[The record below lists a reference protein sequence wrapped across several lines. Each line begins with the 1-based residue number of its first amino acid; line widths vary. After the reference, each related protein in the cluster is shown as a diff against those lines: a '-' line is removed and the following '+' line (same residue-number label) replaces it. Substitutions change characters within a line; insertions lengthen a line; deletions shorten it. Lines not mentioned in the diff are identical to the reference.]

1 MIKFAMALAAASM
14 LAAPAALAKN
24 ANGNGKGQS
33 QSRGVKVCLV
43 TFADSSSTLASNVI
57 NARYLPLAAALQ
69 QKARNMNDAQ
79 LIVTYGATGATSAGI
94 DAPRVNAG
102 SFNIKTNFTFD
113 TTTEEACTALEI
125 YAERKASD
133 GMES

>member
-1 MIKFAMALAAASM
+1 MTKYALALAAASM
-14 LAAPAALAKN
+14 LSAPAALAQN
-24 ANGNGKGQS
+24 GNGNGKGQS
-33 QSRGVKVCLV
+33 QNRGTKVCLV

-57 NARYLPLAAALQ
+57 NARYLPLAAALK
-69 QKARNMNDAQ
+69 QKARNMDDAQ
-79 LIVTYGATGATSAGI
+79 LIVTYGMTGATNAGI

-102 SFNIKTNFTFD
+102 SFNIKTNFTFE

-133 GMES
+133 GMGS